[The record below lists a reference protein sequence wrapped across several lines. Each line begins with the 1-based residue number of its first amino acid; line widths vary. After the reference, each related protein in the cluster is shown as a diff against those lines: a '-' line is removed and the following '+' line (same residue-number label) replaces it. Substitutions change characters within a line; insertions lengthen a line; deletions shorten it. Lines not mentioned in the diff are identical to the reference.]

1 VNKPMDNHREMR
13 ITARFLWIISR
24 MAGKPEMAGRGLLRG
39 ARPCSR
45 NILPSETGTTWG
57 ATLGTLEEP
66 GDRSSRGYLAPA
78 GGTRRRYG
86 QATDQPVRRGRAG
99 PLHLIHGGALPD
111 YAQPERPGRDRHAA
125 AAATPAAMTLAAAE
139 RTGELP
145 GRPRRDR
152 RRQAREPPRP
162 PPRPKAAGIRGPP
175 PCAISPG
182 LRPGASC
189 PACWPCQASPGAPI
203 GWLPGAARA
212 DCLPAACAQTCG

>member
-1 VNKPMDNHREMR
+1 MNKPVDNCREVR
-13 ITARFLWIISR
+13 VTARSLWIISR
-24 MAGKPEMAGRGLLRG
+24 IAGKPEMAGRGLLRG

-111 YAQPERPGRDRHAA
+111 SARPGWRCTGSALQPPGMAA
-125 AAATPAAMTLAAAE
+125 A
-139 RTGELP
+139 RTRGH
-145 GRPRRDR
+145 GRVRPRPSAGR
-152 RRQAREPPRP
+152 RARWLV
-162 PPRPKAAGIRGPP
+162 GP
-175 PCAISPG
+175 ARH
-182 LRPGASC
+182 L
-189 PACWPCQASPGAPI
+189 PACG
-203 GWLPGAARA
+203 
-212 DCLPAACAQTCG
+212 CGNAGRTVTGRRT